1 MIKNQWYIVLS
12 SKEVREEPVGVTR
25 FGEKLAFWRDTK
37 GVVHCIS
44 DVCCHRGASISH
56 GKVKNDFIMCPFHGF
71 EYDSSGRVQLIPA
84 NGQVSPIPKNFAV
97 KPYKTHELANFI
109 WVWYGDGEPTYEP
122 KYFDDIDDSLSYQE
136 FQETWNVHYSRAI
149 ENQLDPVHVPF
160 VHYNTIGKGNKTV
173 VDGPVVKWQNDTMF
187 YFYVFNRLD
196 DGTPAKKAEEID
208 PSKKGSVY
216 LEFKI
221 PNMWENHIM
230 DKMRVTAAFAPI
242 DDEHTMIYLRYYVG
256 LTKARFLN
264 KTIAVLGMPFN
275 RKVLHQDKAVVE
287 TQIPKKSE
295 LTMSENLIPGD
306 APIFEYRKKRNELK
320 KTNEKPSNKAKQENQ
335 E

>member
-1 MIKNQWYIVLS
+1 M
-12 SKEVREEPVGVTR
+12 
-25 FGEKLAFWRDTK
+25 
-37 GVVHCIS
+37 
-44 DVCCHRGASISH
+44 
-56 GKVKNDFIMCPFHGF
+56 
-71 EYDSSGRVQLIPA
+71 
-84 NGQVSPIPKNFAV
+84 
-97 KPYKTHELANFI
+97 
-109 WVWYGDGEPTYEP
+109 
-122 KYFDDIDDSLSYQE
+122 
-136 FQETWNVHYSRAI
+136 WNVHYSRAI

-160 VHYNTIGKGNKTV
+160 VHYNTIGRGNKTV

-196 DGTPAKKAEEID
+196 DGTPAKKAEEIN
-208 PSKKGSVY
+208 PTEKGSVY

-256 LTKARFLN
+256 LTKAGFLN

-275 RKVLHQDKAVVE
+275 RKVLHQDKVVVE

-295 LTMSENLIPGD
+295 LIMSENLIPGD

-320 KTNEKPSNKAKQENQ
+320 KS
-335 E
+335 

>member
-71 EYDSSGRVQLIPA
+71 EYDSSGTVRLIPA
-84 NGQVSPIPKNFAV
+84 NGKVSPIPKNFAV
-97 KPYKTHELANFI
+97 KPYKTRELANFI

-136 FQETWNVHYSRAI
+136 FQEMWNVHYSRAI

-160 VHYNTIGKGNKTV
+160 VHYNTIGRGNKTV

-196 DGTPAKKAEEID
+196 DGTPAKKAEEIN
-208 PSKKGSVY
+208 PTEKGSVY

-275 RKVLHQDKAVVE
+275 RKVLHQDKADR
-287 TQIPKKSE
+287 KSTRLNSSHE
-295 LTMSENLIPGD
+295 V
-306 APIFEYRKKRNELK
+306 
-320 KTNEKPSNKAKQENQ
+320 PSRMPSSA
-335 E
+335 